1 MAAKRRKGLKSLT
14 NNQLLALAKGEGS
27 KKKKTKKK
35 KCGTDLHEALS
46 VVKRNV
52 SLLSQY
58 GVRLTSPTKVKRTR
72 KTKAASPAPKRRK
85 AKRATPKKVSKRHSK
100 KR

>member
-46 VVKRNV
+46 VVRRNV
-52 SLLSQY
+52 SLLNQY

-72 KTKAASPAPKRRK
+72 KAKAASPAAPKRRK
-85 AKRATPKKVSKRHSK
+85 ARRATPKKVGKRRSK
-100 KR
+100 K